1 LKNFQIYT
9 IAALHTTADG
19 MTAFDNFSNCH
30 LFLENG
36 EKIILKNSEKNYTG
50 HLNTAG
56 PNLLN
61 EHKPT

>member
-1 LKNFQIYT
+1 VQDSSGEKRYIERDLLKNFQIYT

-36 EKIILKNSEKNYTG
+36 EKII
-50 HLNTAG
+50 
-56 PNLLN
+56 
-61 EHKPT
+61 